1 MLRGGLFVFS
11 CCVMNYKC
19 GCLKEHTAVWVERL
33 SAPHSFRHLAQVWQV
48 TPEAFMRGCTE
59 APSGCWQ
66 IHLLVVGLKFLF
78 SYWLSLWASLLTLFQ
93 PFSTFAT
100 SVLATQQFTYSLQHN
115 LLFSLLRMSFNSHSA
130 VLGGTLQPLCCSDP
144 ILGEKL
150 AFPVP
155 CSNGPAAALH
165 LRDVVQRSIMVWV
178 LWTASYGC
186 WELNFGSLQ
195 GSSVGSRGSSAGKN
209 TGSFSKDWDLIPAPT

>member
-130 VLGGTLQPLCCSDP
+130 VLGGTLQPLCCSD
-144 ILGEKL
+144 
-150 AFPVP
+150 
-155 CSNGPAAALH
+155 
-165 LRDVVQRSIMVWV
+165 RSIK
-178 LWTASYGC
+178 C
-186 WELNFGSLQ
+186 
-195 GSSVGSRGSSAGKN
+195 
-209 TGSFSKDWDLIPAPT
+209 